1 MKIKGSHLLLLAIV
15 IGVAYF
21 VFVKGKGRAGSI
33 L

>member
-1 MKIKGSHLLLLAIV
+1 MKIKMGHLVVLAIV